1 MASKKKSKKI
11 STSIKKAA
19 KKKPAKK
26 RTVQKVQED
35 ISIQSASVEDFQVSI
50 MASASVPVS
59 ADWQS
64 SYNDREA
71 ERGKFVVADT
81 THAAYDGYPGG
92 RGKYDILTYQ
102 VNSLGAVDFSESY
115 NDREAE
121 RGKFVKLDMDTATT
135 GYPANGRGKY
145 AVLTY
150 CVNATSPTVVSSADI
165 PSGVNTLRVDG
176 LSLDSNWSQVF
187 VSVRVP
193 AGGGIIT
200 AAVSAQEPSSSEF
213 TALFTGTTPNADYKL
228 DYQVF

>member
-1 MASKKKSKKI
+1 MASKKKTKKI
-11 STSIKKAA
+11 STSKKTTA
-19 KKKPAKK
+19 KKKSAKK
-26 RTVQKVQED
+26 KAVKKVQED
-35 ISIQSASVEDFQVSI
+35 IPVQLASVEDFQVSI

-121 RGKFVKLDMDTATT
+121 RGKFVKLDMDTTTT

-176 LSLDSNWSQVF
+176 LSLDSDWSQVF